1 MDCDSVRTEC
11 WARQCRGRSGAG
23 SVENKDD
30 LPKCGHCAGSGEV
43 TYERPQKEN
52 DGSITWRTSVEN
64 CHVCRGTGRC
74 R

>member
-1 MDCDSVRTEC
+1 MLGAAMSRSVF
-11 WARQCRGRSGAG
+11 QGRV

-30 LPKCGHCAGSGEV
+30 LPVCGHCAGSGEV

-64 CHVCRGTGRC
+64 CHVCRGTGKC